1 MIRIKQSNVME
12 VTFLNFKETVMESD
26 KPVVL
31 KFTTSTCPLCKNFK
45 PLFERIADEYEDK
58 FKFGNINA
66 VTQKNLA
73 KFFVID
79 GVPEVYIVNP
89 KEEDAAKRAHLMKFP
104 DKPDERTG
112 FSESYFKKQLETYL
126 NEKM

>member
-1 MIRIKQSNVME
+1 ME